1 MTFLGRKTLPAPTRG
16 NQRLVQHD
24 PGSVIFCCQL
34 FYLVAGECVREQAE
48 KEVLGGRKPSLPRS
62 TKVILHFILNA
73 NGLRIQESMVKY
85 TKGKYIL
92 QTNTKGVLYHLHPHC
107 LFKRHKLSTFPSKL
121 FPAWNNGCW
130 VGSPV
135 VKVLKVQEDE
145 PLQEHL
151 T

>member
-73 NGLRIQESMVKY
+73 NGLGSKKVWRSIQRTNIFSKQIPKEFY
-85 TKGKYIL
+85 TTYIHVVYL
-92 QTNTKGVLYHLHPHC
+92 T
-107 LFKRHKLSTFPSKL
+107 HKLSTFPSKL
-121 FPAWNNGCW
+121 FPVWNNGCW